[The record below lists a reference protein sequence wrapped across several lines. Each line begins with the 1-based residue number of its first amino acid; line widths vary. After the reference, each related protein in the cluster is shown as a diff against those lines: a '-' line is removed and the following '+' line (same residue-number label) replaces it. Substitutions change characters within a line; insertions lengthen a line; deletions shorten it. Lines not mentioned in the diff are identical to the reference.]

1 MTKSPGYFEIS
12 LSSSG
17 AAEGGASTPA
27 GVNAR
32 LEWIEGVPVLTNQ
45 GGAGLVHVNAIPL
58 APGVPYF
65 LQPGDR
71 VTIGDIN
78 LNWMAGIEAPKPV
91 EEPAPALEKKPEQI
105 QPAQYTLAVKTA
117 SWSKEFPLTGE
128 IIRLGRAVDNDIP
141 IDDKLVSRYHAQLL
155 RKGDDYEIID
165 LGSVNGLTFQNARI
179 SKKTLVDGDVIG
191 ISRSIT
197 LTYQAPQKLAAHPE
211 PALKPAVPE
220 TLVAPPR
227 GAVAPA
233 PPQEEIPAEDKT
245 VIVPKKSEQK
255 PEAPP
260 TVVVVRKP
268 AESPTPQA
276 SGETVTPSKP
286 VTESPATLI
295 SAKPAAKPAPPGDL
309 GETAAVDM
317 ASLVE
322 QGFDQAYIPAVTPR
336 DTQVPYLII
345 HLPERTWEVDFEQ
358 ERLSIGRSDDND
370 IQIRDDS
377 ISRRHATIERRGEGF
392 ILRDANSRN
401 GVWLGKQRI
410 DQHRL
415 RDGDVISLGR
425 AKLIF
430 KGGFKL
436 DDLTLIG
443 TPRIDS
449 RPARRPVVFVPGF
462 GGSELW
468 LGSDKIWPAP
478 KMILSNPEIFR
489 LPGDA
494 RIEARNIVSDVVIIP
509 GIMKQEQYSRLG
521 DYLESGLGYTRGK
534 DLFEFAYD
542 WRQDIRLNSQRL
554 AQAIESWNIRSPV
567 TIIAHSLGTLVSRY
581 YVEKYG
587 GKDKVERLVLMGGP
601 QYGTPKSLAII
612 MVGPGLLPFGFGD
625 ERMRQVLN
633 TMPSSYQILPI
644 YPCVF
649 DQYGRQIDLLE
660 DEGWLPENQR
670 HFLGMTCSF
679 RKELGFHASVPTVSI
694 FGYGLKTV
702 LRMKVNRRSDGSWEK
717 MEPLDELGGDLTIPA
732 GSAVLQN
739 SEIHP
744 VRQEHGSLYVDN
756 DVKMRLKVEL
766 TRSTTWQRRK

>member
-1 MTKSPGYFEIS
+1 MSKLPGYFEIS
-12 LSSSG
+12 TGSSG
-17 AAEGGASTPA
+17 EGVEGNHLSA
-27 GVNAR
+27 GLQAR
-32 LEWIEGVPVLTNQ
+32 LEWVEGVPVLTNT
-45 GGAGLVHVNAIPL
+45 GAAGQVRINSVPL
-58 APGVPYF
+58 APGVPYL

-71 VTIGDIN
+71 ITIGGIT
-78 LNWMAGIEAPKPV
+78 LTWTAGLEIPKPIAEPMLAPV
-91 EEPAPALEKKPEQI
+91 AQPEPA
-105 QPAQYTLAVKTA
+105 QPTQYTLMVKTA
-117 SWSKEFPLTGE
+117 NWSKAFPLTGE

-155 RKGDDYEIID
+155 RRGDDYEIVD
-165 LGSVNGLTFQNARI
+165 LGSVNGLAFQNNRI
-179 SKKTLVDGDVIG
+179 TKRVLVNGDVIG

-197 LTYQAPQKLAAHPE
+197 LTYHAPQS
-211 PALKPAVPE
+211 PAVTPSPTQEPEIPE
-220 TLVAPPR
+220 TLIKAAKAAASPLSPLEEP
-227 GAVAPA
+227 PA
-233 PPQEEIPAEDKT
+233 PDKT
-245 VIVPKKSEQK
+245 VVMPKKSTRT
-255 PEAPP
+255 PETPS
-260 TVVVVRKP
+260 TVVVAKKP
-268 AESPTPQA
+268 SELPKSQVPNQ
-276 SGETVTPSKP
+276 TVDQP
-286 VTESPATLI
+286 
-295 SAKPAAKPAPPGDL
+295 KPAAGSPSTIISPKQPTSPGDL

-317 ASLVE
+317 ASVVE
-322 QGFDQAYIPAVTPR
+322 SGFDQQFIPAVTPR
-336 DTQVPYLII
+336 DTQIPYLII
-345 HLPERTWEVDFEQ
+345 HLPDRTWEVDFDR
-358 ERLSIGRSDDND
+358 ERLTIGRSDDND

-377 ISRRHATIERRGEGF
+377 ISRRHALIERRGDGF
-392 ILRDANSRN
+392 LLRDADSRN
-401 GVWLGKQRI
+401 GVWLGKRRI

-443 TPRIDS
+443 APRIDS
-449 RPARRPVVFVPGF
+449 RPVRRSVVFVPGF

-468 LGSDKIWPAP
+468 LGSEKIWPAP
-478 KMILSNPEIFR
+478 KTIISNPEIFR
-489 LPGDA
+489 LPGDT
-494 RIEARNIVSDVVIIP
+494 RIQARNIVSDVVIIP

-521 DYLESGLGYTRGK
+521 DYLESGLGYERGK

-554 AQAIESWNIRSPV
+554 AQAIDGWKIRSPI

-581 YVEKYG
+581 YVDKFG

-625 ERMRQVLN
+625 ERMRRVLN

-644 YPCVF
+644 YPYVF
-649 DQYGRQIDLLE
+649 DQYGRQVDLLE
-660 DEGWLPENQR
+660 DESWLPENQR
-670 HFLGMTCSF
+670 PFLGMARSF
-679 RKELGFHASVPTVSI
+679 RKELGFQASVPAVSI

-702 LRMKVNRRSDGSWEK
+702 LRMKVNRRSDGSWDK
-717 MEPLDELGGDLTIPA
+717 MEPLDELGGDSTVPA

-766 TRSTTWQRRK
+766 TRSTTMQRRK